1 MTATDSRSV
10 LVAED
15 DDNIRR
21 VLEVT
26 LRRHG
31 FEVTSV
37 PDGADAMA
45 RLAERLFDVILLD
58 GMMITMDGIEV
69 CRRVKADPRTAH
81 IPIVM
86 LTAKTS
92 RVEESAVRA
101 AGAIG
106 YVRKP
111 FDAPALVA
119 ELQRAIREGA

>member
-1 MTATDSRSV
+1 MTMPVSRSV

-15 DDNIRR
+15 DPNIRR
-21 VLEVT
+21 VIEVT
-26 LRRHG
+26 LKRHG
-31 FEVTSV
+31 FEVTAV

-45 RLAERLFDVILLD
+45 KLAERLFDVILLD

-69 CRRVKADPRTAH
+69 CRLVKADPRIAH

-92 RVEESAVRA
+92 RVEESAVRE
-101 AGAIG
+101 AGAVG

-111 FDAPALVA
+111 FDATLLIA
-119 ELQRAIREGA
+119 ELHRAIEEGV